1 LRKAEKPF
9 ELSSTAVCSQRV
21 GIDEY
26 KPDPHVYENIGLG
39 FYEDPDQRISQVQW
53 HGVNEIDTLLF
64 KMTNDKVI
72 QQGHLH
78 D

>member
-1 LRKAEKPF
+1 L
-9 ELSSTAVCSQRV
+9 LSTAVCSQRI

-26 KPDPHVYENIGLG
+26 KQDKHVYSRIYWQ
-39 FYEDPDQRISQVQW
+39 FKEDADQRISEVQW
-53 HGVNEIDTLLF
+53 HGVNYIGTLRF

-72 QQGHLH
+72 QQGPLH